1 MTILS
6 IIQEVCKV
14 TGLDVPTDVL
24 ASTEREHIELVSL
37 ANEMAERI
45 AQSYDWQVLKNVATV
60 NGDGLTE
67 SFDLPSD
74 YRRMLK
80 KSQLWSSSSQVALT
94 PVPDADSWLGMGFPS
109 VGMMSRAW
117 TLYGGQLHIKPAL
130 ASSATAQYFYISR
143 LIVTSVTDANKA
155 EFTADDD
162 VFRLSERLLKLGM
175 VWQWRASKGL
185 AYQEDM
191 DTYEHLKEQLVCD
204 DKGSRSIRL
213 GRVLDVDT
221 TEYQQGIEP

>member
-6 IIQEVCKV
+6 VIQEVCKV

-45 AQSYDWQVLKNVATV
+45 AQSYDWQVLKTVATV
-60 NGDGLTE
+60 NGDGSTE
-67 SFDLPSD
+67 SFDLPTD

-80 KSQLWSSSSQVALT
+80 KSQLWSSASQVPLT
-94 PVPDADSWLGMGFPS
+94 PVPDADAWLGMSFSS
-109 VGMMSRAW
+109 VGSMSRAW
-117 TLYGGQLHIKPAL
+117 TLYGGQLHIKPVL
-130 ASSATAQYFYISR
+130 ASGATAQYFYISR
-143 LIVTSVTDANKA
+143 LIVTAATEATKV

-175 VWQWRASKGL
+175 IWQWRANKGL

-191 DTYEHLKEQLVCD
+191 ETYEHVKEQLICD

-213 GRVLDVDT
+213 GRVLVEDMTD
-221 TEYQQGIEP
+221 YQKGIEP